1 MKEKQSTKLCKHCK
15 TEIPAGA
22 KVCPNCKKKQGGIV
36 KWIIIGVV
44 AIAVIGSAAGNSDSK
59 TPSESQTVKESGTT
73 SEPEATTPDVITT
86 PEDSLGFDVM
96 FSNTYRND
104 VTGNWRLARIA
115 ENINIEE
122 YALDYYNNYF
132 KADNEIHII
141 VNFTLNTTTRI
152 SVMGNLLDVAIMEY
166 VDKEEHDA
174 ALACSGML
182 LAEYHVNI
190 ESGEI
195 EKIQ

>member
-1 MKEKQSTKLCKHCK
+1 M
-15 TEIPAGA
+15 
-22 KVCPNCKKKQGGIV
+22 
-36 KWIIIGVV
+36 

-59 TPSESQTVKESGTT
+59 TPSEAQTAKESGTT
-73 SEPEATTPDVITT
+73 SEPEATTPDVTIT
-86 PEDSLGFDVM
+86 PEDPLGFDVI

-132 KADNEIHII
+132 ESDDEIHII

-152 SVMGNLLDVAIMEY
+152 NVIGNTLDVSITEY

-174 ALACSGML
+174 KIACSGTFL
-182 LAEYHVNI
+182 NEYHVNI
-190 ESGEI
+190 DTGEI
-195 EKIQ
+195 EQIQ

>member
-1 MKEKQSTKLCKHCK
+1 MKKILLVGLIAISIILSTACSGNADTK
-15 TEIPAGA
+15 TTTAAQNET
-22 KVCPNCKKKQGGIV
+22 
-36 KWIIIGVV
+36 V
-44 AIAVIGSAAGNSDSK
+44 AE
-59 TPSESQTVKESGTT
+59 TPSETETVSA
-73 SEPEATTPDVITT
+73 EPETTLGETET
-86 PEDSLGFDVM
+86 AANETEKEDPLGFNVLFDE
-96 FSNTYRND
+96 TYRND

-122 YALDYYNNYF
+122 YAVDYYNNYF